1 MLFPPSNK
9 HKTHTT
15 AITSPRSH
23 IIPVYEV
30 EPLEK
35 VTDCDLDPYLWYEAD
50 KRALFPNW
58 VKPSD
63 SEPPPLLVYKWCQG
77 INNLQGVWDTG
88 KGETVV
94 MLQAELTKV
103 ADKVDLTLLNRLLR
117 LVLDHNIADY
127 MTAKNN
133 VVIAYKDM
141 AHTNSYGVIRGL
153 QFASFIMQYYG
164 LVLDLLLLGL
174 TRAAELAGPPATP
187 NEFLAHRD
195 AATEVRHPIRL
206 YSRHVTKVHMLLKL
220 SADEARDLVGRYLT
234 EHPVSFLSFCLRK
247 RKGKRKS
254 KRKRKRKR
262 KRERRRNLSTRKQI
276 LTLFLSLS
284 LPTATWKPSP
294 KNSRTPTT
302 RTSSA
307 TTTKSAG
314 RATRAC
320 A

>member
-1 MLFPPSNK
+1 M
-9 HKTHTT
+9 
-15 AITSPRSH
+15 
-23 IIPVYEV
+23 
-30 EPLEK
+30 
-35 VTDCDLDPYLWYEAD
+35 
-50 KRALFPNW
+50 
-58 VKPSD
+58 
-63 SEPPPLLVYKWCQG
+63 YKWCQG

-127 MTAKNN
+127 MTVRVFCVFFFCCLERERETAEGEKRRKKTRIKKNSLFPLFFLFFFLQKKKNSLTSQQAKNN

-234 EHPVSFLSFCLRK
+234 EHPVSFLTFFFGLK
-247 RKGKRKS
+247 
-254 KRKRKRKR
+254 
-262 KRERRRNLSTRKQI
+262 
-276 LTLFLSLS
+276 
-284 LPTATWKPSP
+284 
-294 KNSRTPTT
+294 
-302 RTSSA
+302 
-307 TTTKSAG
+307 
-314 RATRAC
+314 
-320 A
+320 